1 MKLLYCTLLIGVA
14 NAALPPGYEDQ
25 MYCPP
30 GNCQLYIHKK
40 GFSGP
45 RSAFNKCY
53 DKTTGIITEGVWTGS
68 KVDTVPPNDYIQPE
82 KCFESERESS
92 SVSPTPSPSML
103 STTGSTS
110 MATLEKIPAMC
121 DSDDQCRPVVRGSA
135 PHPFTGVGMCGCF
148 AESDID
154 PFDQCEGDRESCA
167 TARCIGEDVD
177 SCYEMDAYCD
187 LAPDDN
193 GMGECRLREPEDA
206 VDDTDDTD
214 NDKRI
219 SSSDDNDHTDTIIPA
234 QCDSDDQCSAMI
246 RSQQPAG
253 SFTGVPAC
261 QCFASSYVSPF
272 DQCEGSERCRQVRC
286 VPGGCDGLE
295 AYCDIAPND
304 NGMGQCQLRSTNSEE
319 SETFAVA

>member
-1 MKLLYCTLLIGVA
+1 MNLLYSTLLIGVA
-14 NAALPPGYEDQ
+14 NAALPPGFEDEN
-25 MYCPP
+25 CPP

-40 GFSGP
+40 GMGGP
-45 RSAFNKCY
+45 QSAFNKCY
-53 DKTTGIITEGVWTGS
+53 NPTTGIISEGIWTGS
-68 KVDTVPPNDYIQPE
+68 KTDTVPPDDYIQPE
-82 KCFESERESS
+82 KCFETERESS
-92 SVSPTPSPSML
+92 SSVSSTPSPSMI

-110 MATLEKIPAMC
+110 MATLKKIHAMC
-121 DSDDQCRPVVRGSA
+121 DSDDQCQPVVRGSA

-177 SCYEMDAYCD
+177 NCYDMEAYCD

-193 GMGECRLREPEDA
+193 GMGECRLRESKDTDDA
-206 VDDTDDTD
+206 DDTD
-214 NDKRI
+214 NGKRI
-219 SSSDDNDHTDTIIPA
+219 SSSDDDGDEDIIPA
-234 QCDSDDQCSAMI
+234 QCDSDDQCSATI
-246 RSQQPAG
+246 RSQQPSG
-253 SFTGVPAC
+253 QFTGVPAC
-261 QCFASSYVSPF
+261 ECFASSYVSPF

-304 NGMGQCQLRSTNSEE
+304 NGMGQCQLRSATTEE
-319 SETFAVA
+319 SETYADE